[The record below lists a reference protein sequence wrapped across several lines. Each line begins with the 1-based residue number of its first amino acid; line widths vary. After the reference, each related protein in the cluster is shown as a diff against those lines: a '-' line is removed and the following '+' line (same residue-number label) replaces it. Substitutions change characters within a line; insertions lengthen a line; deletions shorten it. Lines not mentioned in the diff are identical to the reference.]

1 MRAIGRSRAPKSTC
15 IPIFL
20 TSHARSTKCISIL
33 RNCSCRWRKEKHRT
47 ASPST
52 SSALSISVPIWR
64 MPITLEDYP
73 NHDPCVTEEEAALLD
88 FYATETNEVVGGL
101 ASAILAKLARFDR
114 PFRDALR
121 LHTKYDR
128 VTARS
133 RRHLFRYM
141 AQTRTAFWAWSPEI
155 WGKVIQTT
163 TGGSHRNEGMRF
175 GLLMRAYLFSGFLY
189 AGEGTP
195 SIEMADAIFGQERIG
210 VEANKL
216 HAPLVALGYSEHG
229 DEKKRFRR
237 ICAMAML
244 VNRSPYT
251 EALSAQAI
259 LMVNELLPHILPR
272 ARVDRRQDI
281 VRLQTSL
288 CHLSILDEPVIF
300 VPKGKQAVHPPTL
313 WQNDPTV
320 DPTWLAWVCAFYE
333 QTPHQIE
340 KTLRET
346 CCYLIITGRWL
357 KETHPEI
364 SHPAQWSEAL
374 AAEYVTY
381 TCQALRGD
389 YMSPSHHRYAQ
400 FQETP
405 QKLSPA
411 GMNHRLQAMRVF
423 FSTLQR
429 RGYTVNGSYAPKL
442 ALTWLPNE
450 AFKTPDDIR
459 AASQPNPRDI
469 AEDTWFKL
477 IWAACTLS
485 KEHLVEASIFN
496 YPLAFYRAASLIW
509 ITAARRMDEIR
520 RLSVG
525 CVRREWVPEMRD
537 EQGQQVE
544 PAEELC
550 YLRVP
555 TNKMRGEF
563 YVPIPSYVA
572 DAIDVWESVRPPNQQ
587 PLPDRK
593 THKPTNYLF
602 QYRNERMGPTFL
614 NDSAIPLLCKLA
626 GVSQMDIVGRITS
639 HRARATTATWMRKMG
654 MAPADIGKLLGH
666 TNPARSLPWD
676 MREDKHHLGRA
687 YRKANPL
694 ERYVAAI
701 LDTNAHARQEPC
713 VFYYLADG
721 PDGCP
726 RMCGN
731 PHFSRCIHQ
740 LMCIDC
746 EAFIDHEQAEAI
758 EKREGIIVISV
769 PIPLPSQVVAEL
781 NEQDEEGREMAE
793 RSIHLP
799 PPDLPSSAFHFNK
812 KVPMRS
818 VTTPTE
824 DLQLRRTQL
833 EAQIAKKQGKTDR
846 RNASLR
852 ALLQELVEVKARLGA
867 QEKGL

>member
-1 MRAIGRSRAPKSTC
+1 M
-15 IPIFL
+15 
-20 TSHARSTKCISIL
+20 
-33 RNCSCRWRKEKHRT
+33 T

-52 SSALSISVPIWR
+52 SSVLSISVPIWR

-73 NHDPCVTEEEAALLD
+73 NHDPCVTDEEAALLD

-101 ASAILAKLARFDR
+101 AGVTLAKLERFDR

-133 RRHLFRYM
+133 RRHVFRYM
-141 AQTRTAFWAWSPEI
+141 AQTRQAFWSWSTET
-155 WGKVIQTT
+155 WSEVIQTT
-163 TGGSHRNEGMRF
+163 TGGNHRNEGMRF
-175 GLLMRAYLFSGFLY
+175 GMLTLAYLFSGFLY

-195 SIEMADAIFGQERIG
+195 YIEIADAIFGPERIG
-210 VEANKL
+210 AEANKL
-216 HAPLVALGYSEHG
+216 HAPLAALGYSEHG
-229 DEKKRFRR
+229 EEKKRFRR
-237 ICAMAML
+237 VCALAML
-244 VNRSPYT
+244 VNRSPYA
-251 EALSAQAI
+251 EALAAQTI
-259 LMVNELLPHILPR
+259 LQVNELLPCVLPR
-272 ARVDRRQDI
+272 ARVDRRQDL
-281 VRLQTSL
+281 VRLQTAL
-288 CHLSILDEPVIF
+288 CHLGILDEPVIF

-313 WQNDPTV
+313 WQNDPTI
-320 DPTWLAWVCAFYE
+320 DPVWLAWVCAFYE
-333 QTPHQIE
+333 QTPHQVE

-346 CCYLIITGRWL
+346 CCYLIIAGRWL

-364 SHPAQWSEAL
+364 AHPSEWNEML

-405 QKLSPA
+405 QQLSPA

-442 ALTWLPNE
+442 SLTWLPNE

-485 KEHLVEASIFN
+485 KEHLVAASIFN

-525 CVRREWVPEMRD
+525 CVRREWIPAMRD
-537 EQGQQVE
+537 EQA
-544 PAEELC
+544 PLFSS
-550 YLRVP
+550 
-555 TNKMRGEF
+555 MRGEF

-666 TNPARSLPWD
+666 TNPARSLPWY

-701 LDTNAHARQEPC
+701 LDTNAQARQEPC

-721 PDGCP
+721 SDGRP

-731 PHFSRCIHQ
+731 PHFSRCTHQ
-740 LMCIDC
+740 MMCREC
-746 EAFIDHEQAEAI
+746 EAFIDSELAEVI
-758 EKREGIIVISV
+758 EKREGALLISV
-769 PIPLPSQVVAEL
+769 PVPLPPQMVDEL
-781 NEQDEEGREMAE
+781 NKQDEGVSDMATRLE
-793 RSIHLP
+793 TRSP
-799 PPDLPSSAFHFNK
+799 PVLPSPAFHFNK
-812 KVPMRS
+812 NVPMRS
-818 VTTPTE
+818 STTE
-824 DLQLRRTQL
+824 AEEVNARLQQVQ
-833 EAQIAKKQGKTDR
+833 AQIAKKQGKTDQR
-846 RNASLR
+846 SASLQ
-852 ALLQELVEVKARLGA
+852 ALLKERAALQARLEA

>member
-1 MRAIGRSRAPKSTC
+1 M
-15 IPIFL
+15 
-20 TSHARSTKCISIL
+20 
-33 RNCSCRWRKEKHRT
+33 T
-47 ASPST
+47 ASLST
-52 SSALSISVPIWR
+52 SNALSISVPVWR
-64 MPITLEDYP
+64 MPIALGNYP
-73 NHDPCVTEEEAALLD
+73 NADTCVTDEEAALMD
-88 FYATETNEVVGGL
+88 FYCSSANHVTGGL
-101 ASAILAKLARFDR
+101 ADAILARLERFDQ

-121 LHTKYDR
+121 LHTKYDQ

-133 RRHLFRYM
+133 RRHLFRHM
-141 AQTRTAFWAWSPEI
+141 VQTRQAFWSWSPET
-155 WGKVIQTT
+155 WSKVIQTT
-163 TGGSHRNEGMRF
+163 TGGNHRNEGMRF
-175 GLLMRAYLFSGFLY
+175 GMLTLAYLFSGFLY

-195 SIEMADAIFGQERIG
+195 SIEMADAIFGKERIG
-210 VEANKL
+210 FEANKL

-229 DEKKRFRR
+229 EEKKRFRR
-237 ICAMAML
+237 ICALVML
-244 VNRSPYT
+244 VNRSPYA
-251 EALSAQAI
+251 EALSAQTI
-259 LMVNELLPHILPR
+259 LQVNELLPSVLPR
-272 ARVDRRQDI
+272 ARVDRRQDL
-281 VRLQTSL
+281 VRLQTAL
-288 CHLSILDEPVIF
+288 CHLGILDEPVIF
-300 VPKGKQAVHPPTL
+300 VPKGKPAVHPPTL
-313 WQNDPTV
+313 WQNDPTI

-333 QTPHQIE
+333 QTPHQVE

-346 CCYLIITGRWL
+346 CCSLIIAGRWL
-357 KETHPEI
+357 KERHPEI

-374 AAEYVTY
+374 AAEDVTY

-389 YMSPSHHRYAQ
+389 YMSPSHLRYAQ
-400 FQETP
+400 FQEAP
-405 QKLSPA
+405 QQLSSA

-423 FSTLQR
+423 FATLQR
-429 RGYTVNGSYAPKL
+429 RGYTVEGSYTPQL
-442 ALTWLPNE
+442 HLTWLPNE

-485 KEHLVEASIFN
+485 KEHLDEASVHT
-496 YPLAFYRAASLIW
+496 YPLAYYRAASLVW
-509 ITAARRMDEIR
+509 VTAARRMDEIR

-537 EQGQQVE
+537 EQGQQVGS
-544 PAEELC
+544 AEELC

-572 DAIDVWESVRPPNQQ
+572 DAIEVWESVRPPNQQ

-614 NDSAIPLLCKLA
+614 NDSAIPLLCKRA
-626 GVSQMDIVGRITS
+626 CVSQTDIVGRITS

-666 TNPARSLPWD
+666 TNPARSLPWY

-701 LDTNAHARQEPC
+701 LDTHAPARQEPC

-721 PDGCP
+721 PDGRP

-740 LMCIDC
+740 MMCREC
-746 EAFIDHEQAEAI
+746 EAFIDAELAEVI
-758 EKREGIIVISV
+758 EKREGALLISV
-769 PIPLPSQVVAEL
+769 PVPLPPQMVDEL
-781 NEQDEEGREMAE
+781 NEQDAGTGDIATRLET
-793 RSIHLP
+793 LP
-799 PPDLPSSAFHFNK
+799 PPALPSPAFHFNK
-812 KVPMRS
+812 NVPMRS
-818 VTTPTE
+818 PMTE
-824 DLQLRRTQL
+824 AEEVNVRLQQV
-833 EAQIAKKQGKTDR
+833 EAQIAKKQGKTDQR
-846 RNASLR
+846 SASLQ
-852 ALLQELVEVKARLGA
+852 ALLKERAELQAR
-867 QEKGL
+867 KGFLRVDKTSSNPS

>member
-1 MRAIGRSRAPKSTC
+1 M
-15 IPIFL
+15 
-20 TSHARSTKCISIL
+20 
-33 RNCSCRWRKEKHRT
+33 T
-47 ASPST
+47 AGL
-52 SSALSISVPIWR
+52 SSSDALSSSLPIWH
-64 MPITLEDYP
+64 MPVVLENYSHP
-73 NHDPCVTEEEAALLD
+73 DPSVTEEEAALLD
-88 FYATETNEVVGGL
+88 FYATEANHVTGGR
-101 ASAILAKLARFDR
+101 AFAILAQLERFDR

-133 RRHLFRYM
+133 RRHVFRHM
-141 AQTRTAFWAWSPEI
+141 AQSRRAFWAWSPEV
-155 WGKVIQTT
+155 WNQVIQTT

-175 GLLMRAYLFSGFLY
+175 GMLILAYLFSGFLY
-189 AGEGTP
+189 TGEGTP
-195 SIEMADAIFGQERIG
+195 YIEMADAIFGEVRIG
-210 VEANKL
+210 AEANKL
-216 HAPLVALGYSEHG
+216 HAPLVGLGYSEHG
-229 DEKKRFRR
+229 EEKKRFRR
-237 ICAMAML
+237 ICALAML
-244 VNRSPYT
+244 VNRSPYA
-251 EALSAQAI
+251 EALSAQT
-259 LMVNELLPHILPR
+259 LLQVNELLPSVLPR
-272 ARVDRRQDI
+272 ARVDRRQDL
-281 VRLQTSL
+281 VRLQTAL
-288 CHLSILDEPVIF
+288 CHLGILDEPVIF

-313 WQNDPTV
+313 WQNDLTV
-320 DPTWLAWVCAFYE
+320 DPVWMAWVCAFYE
-333 QTPHQIE
+333 QTPHQVE

-346 CCYLIITGRWL
+346 CCYLIIAGRWL

-389 YMSPSHHRYAQ
+389 YMSPSHVRYAQ
-400 FQETP
+400 FQQAP
-405 QKLSPA
+405 QPLSPA
-411 GMNHRLQAMRVF
+411 GRNHRLQAMRVF

-429 RGYTVNGSYAPKL
+429 RGYTVNGSYAPRL
-442 ALTWLPNE
+442 RLTWLPEE

-485 KEHLVEASIFN
+485 KEHLETASIFN
-496 YPLAFYRAASLIW
+496 YPLAYYRAASLIW
-509 ITAARRMDEIR
+509 VTAARRMDEIR

-537 EQGQQVE
+537 EQGLPVE

-572 DAIDVWESVRPPNQQ
+572 DAIEVWESVRPPNQE

-593 THKPTNYLF
+593 THKLTSYLF

-626 GVSQMDIVGRITS
+626 GVSQIDIVGRITS

-666 TNPARSLPWD
+666 TNPAKSLPWY

-701 LDTNAHARQEPC
+701 LDTNAQARQEPC

-721 PDGCP
+721 PDGRP

-731 PHFSRCIHQ
+731 PHFSRCSHQ
-740 LMCIDC
+740 MMCREC
-746 EAFIDHEQAEAI
+746 EAFIDSELAEVI
-758 EKREGIIVISV
+758 EKREGSLLISV
-769 PIPLPSQVVAEL
+769 PVPLPPQMVDEL
-781 NEQDEEGREMAE
+781 NAQDEASSDVTTRLEAC
-793 RSIHLP
+793 P
-799 PPDLPSSAFHFNK
+799 PPTLPSPAFHFNK

-818 VTTPTE
+818 PTTE
-824 DLQLRRTQL
+824 AEEIDARLQQV
-833 EAQIAKKQGKTDR
+833 EAQIVKKQGKTDQR
-846 RNASLR
+846 SASLQ
-852 ALLQELVEVKARLGA
+852 ALLKERAALQARLEA

>member
-1 MRAIGRSRAPKSTC
+1 M
-15 IPIFL
+15 
-20 TSHARSTKCISIL
+20 
-33 RNCSCRWRKEKHRT
+33 T

-52 SSALSISVPIWR
+52 VSAHSTSVPVWR
-64 MPITLEDYP
+64 MPITLETYP
-73 NHDPCVTEEEAALLD
+73 HRDPWVTDEEAALMD
-88 FYATETNEVVGGL
+88 FYVTEANGVMGGL
-101 ASAILAKLARFDR
+101 AATILAKLERFDQ

-121 LHTKYDR
+121 LHTTYDR

-133 RRHLFRYM
+133 RRHLFSYM
-141 AQTRTAFWAWSPEI
+141 VQTRQAFWSWSTET
-155 WGKVIQTT
+155 WSKVIQTT

-175 GLLMRAYLFSGFLY
+175 GMLMLAYLFSGFLY

-195 SIEMADAIFGQERIG
+195 YIEMADAIFGQERIRE
-210 VEANKL
+210 EANKL

-229 DEKKRFRR
+229 EEKKRFRR
-237 ICAMAML
+237 VCALAML
-244 VNRSPYT
+244 VNRSPYA

-272 ARVDRRQDI
+272 ARVDRRQDL

-288 CHLSILDEPVIF
+288 CHLGILDEPVIF
-300 VPKGKQAVHPPTL
+300 VPKGKQALHPPTL

-320 DPTWLAWVCAFYE
+320 DPIWLAWVCAFYE
-333 QTPHQIE
+333 QTPHQVE
-340 KTLRET
+340 KTVRET
-346 CCYLIITGRWL
+346 CCYLIIAGRWL

-364 SHPAQWSEAL
+364 AHPAQWSEAL

-400 FQETP
+400 FQQAP

-429 RGYTVNGSYAPKL
+429 RGYKVNGTYAPKL
-442 ALTWLPNE
+442 HLIWLPNE

-485 KEHLVEASIFN
+485 KEHLDEAFVHT
-496 YPLAFYRAASLIW
+496 YPLAYYRAASLVW
-509 ITAARRMDEIR
+509 VTAARRMDEIR

-525 CVRREWVPEMRD
+525 CVRRDWVPEMRD

-544 PAEELC
+544 PVEELC

-563 YVPIPSYVA
+563 YVPIPSYAA
-572 DAIDVWESVRPPNQQ
+572 DAIEVWESVRPPNQK

-593 THKPTNYLF
+593 THKPTNYL
-602 QYRNERMGPTFL
+602 YRNDRMGSTFL

-626 GVSQMDIVGRITS
+626 GVSQTDIVGRITS

-666 TNPARSLPWD
+666 TNPARSLPWY

-721 PDGCP
+721 SDGRP

-740 LMCIDC
+740 MMCREC
-746 EAFIDHEQAEAI
+746 EAFIDSELAEVI
-758 EKREGIIVISV
+758 EKREGALIISV
-769 PIPLPSQVVAEL
+769 PVPLPSQMVDEL
-781 NEQDEEGREMAE
+781 NKQDEGASNIATRLET
-793 RSIHLP
+793 LP
-799 PPDLPSSAFHFNK
+799 PPMLPGPAFHFNK

-818 VTTPTE
+818 PTTE
-824 DLQLRRTQL
+824 AEEVNARLQQVET
-833 EAQIAKKQGKTDR
+833 QIAKKQGKTDQR
-846 RNASLR
+846 SASLQ
-852 ALLQELVEVKARLGA
+852 ALLKERAELQARKKSFEG
-867 QEKGL
+867 